1 MQSNS
6 YLPTTMR
13 WSKAKMRGQSGNGEE
28 INKMMNRLLYLL
40 VLLHPREIAQEKQE
54 ATFKTSLE
62 RKLSERSRESKNS
75 LVSEQNILE
84 AATFKQPYYLK
95 LKHSTSNKM
104 NLMQRRKCR
113 KKDGQQDQCF
123 GVLQDEVTI

>member
-1 MQSNS
+1 MQSHS

-40 VLLHPREIAQEKQE
+40 VLLHPREMVQEKQGVI
-54 ATFKTSLE
+54 FKTSLE

-75 LVSEQNILE
+75 LVSKQNILGNCILLTSLIPQTK
-84 AATFKQPYYLK
+84 TF
-95 LKHSTSNKM
+95 N
-104 NLMQRRKCR
+104 
-113 KKDGQQDQCF
+113 
-123 GVLQDEVTI
+123 I

>member
-1 MQSNS
+1 MCLGMIVNVMQSNS

-40 VLLHPREIAQEKQE
+40 VLLHPRENPQEKQE

-62 RKLSERSRESKNS
+62 RKLSERCRESKNS
-75 LVSEQNILE
+75 LVSEQNKRHICFLE
-84 AATFKQPYYLK
+84 AATALIPQIEIF
-95 LKHSTSNKM
+95 H
-104 NLMQRRKCR
+104 
-113 KKDGQQDQCF
+113 
-123 GVLQDEVTI
+123 I

>member
-6 YLPTTMR
+6 CLPTTMR

-40 VLLHPREIAQEKQE
+40 VLLHPRGIAQEE
-54 ATFKTSLE
+54 HEVIFKTSLE

-75 LVSEQNILE
+75 LVSKQNILGSCI
-84 AATFKQPYYLK
+84 L
-95 LKHSTSNKM
+95 
-104 NLMQRRKCR
+104 
-113 KKDGQQDQCF
+113 
-123 GVLQDEVTI
+123 

>member
-6 YLPTTMR
+6 HLPTTMR

-40 VLLHPREIAQEKQE
+40 VLLHPREMVQEKQGV
-54 ATFKTSLE
+54 TFKTSLE

-75 LVSEQNILE
+75 LVSKQNILK
-84 AATFKQPYYLK
+84 AASFKQPQYLK
-95 LKHSTSNKM
+95 LKHSTS
-104 NLMQRRKCR
+104 
-113 KKDGQQDQCF
+113 KKW
-123 GVLQDEVTI
+123 I

>member
-1 MQSNS
+1 MIENVMQSNS

-40 VLLHPREIAQEKQE
+40 VLLHPREVAQEEQE

-62 RKLSERSRESKNS
+62 RKLSERCRESKKS
-75 LVSEQNILE
+75 LVSEQNKRYICILE
-84 AATFKQPYYLK
+84 AATALITEIEIS
-95 LKHSTSNKM
+95 H
-104 NLMQRRKCR
+104 
-113 KKDGQQDQCF
+113 
-123 GVLQDEVTI
+123 I

>member
-1 MQSNS
+1 MILIDVSGFMIVNVMQSNS

-54 ATFKTSLE
+54 VTFKTSLE
-62 RKLSERSRESKNS
+62 RKLSERCRESKKS
-75 LVSEQNILE
+75 LVSEQNKRHICILE
-84 AATFKQPYYLK
+84 AASALIPQIKIS
-95 LKHSTSNKM
+95 H
-104 NLMQRRKCR
+104 
-113 KKDGQQDQCF
+113 
-123 GVLQDEVTI
+123 I

>member
-6 YLPTTMR
+6 HLPTTMR

-40 VLLHPREIAQEKQE
+40 VLLHPREMVQEKQG

-62 RKLSERSRESKNS
+62 RKLSGRSRESKNS
-75 LVSEQNILE
+75 LVSKQNILGSCI
-84 AATFKQPYYLK
+84 LK
-95 LKHSTSNKM
+95 TALIPQTKTLN
-104 NLMQRRKCR
+104 
-113 KKDGQQDQCF
+113 
-123 GVLQDEVTI
+123 I